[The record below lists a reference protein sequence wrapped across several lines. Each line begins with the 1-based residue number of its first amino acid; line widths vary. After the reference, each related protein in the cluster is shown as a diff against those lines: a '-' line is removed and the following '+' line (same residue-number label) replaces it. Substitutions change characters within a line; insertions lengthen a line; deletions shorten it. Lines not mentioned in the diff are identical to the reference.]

1 MDTTLKIYVNLQEIE
16 NLKLYGQEMVEE
28 DLMPGTNE
36 DIRRIAWEMVAWEFN
51 MILDRE
57 LQDNFFDSLMS
68 TSKSYS
74 YNYDDELYYRAV
86 TLDIKGDKLHLK
98 RILKAIDKMELYWK
112 DNDKQ
117 ILVDEKDVKCT
128 VVFDYKTEMFI
139 GDKEVAL

>member
-16 NLKLYGQEMVEE
+16 NLKLYGQEMEE
-28 DLMPGTNE
+28 ENLMPGTNE

-68 TSKSYS
+68 TNKSYS

-86 TLDIKGDKLHLK
+86 TLDIKGGKIYLK

-112 DNDKQ
+112 DNDEQ

-128 VVFDYKTEMFI
+128 VIFDYKIEMFI